1 MCPNLSVQPGVI
13 LYTIKITQMIHVSK
27 IHTLVETIKE
37 FSIKWISEQGEV
49 ISCDRCIF
57 TSFHGKGSTFNIM
70 LPSREV
76 RTVNRYTLLEF
87 NGEEVVL

>member
-1 MCPNLSVQPGVI
+1 
-13 LYTIKITQMIHVSK
+13 MIHVSK

-37 FSIKWISEQGEV
+37 FSIKWISEGGEI
-49 ISCDRCIF
+49 ISCDRCVS
-57 TSFHGKGSTFNIM
+57 TSFHGKGNTFNVM
-70 LPSREV
+70 LLPSREI